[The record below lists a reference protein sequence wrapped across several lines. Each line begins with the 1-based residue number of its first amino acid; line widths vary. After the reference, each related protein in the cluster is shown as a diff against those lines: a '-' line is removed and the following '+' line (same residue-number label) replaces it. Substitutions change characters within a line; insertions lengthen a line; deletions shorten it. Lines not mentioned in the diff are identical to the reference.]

1 MSKLGSFID
10 QIKDIIR
17 GFISPE
23 MIDKIL
29 GYFQKAQEF
38 LAKII
43 EYLIQAKDWIFGQ
56 VAQIVTKLFG

>member
-1 MSKLGSFID
+1 MLGSFID
-10 QIKDIIR
+10 KIKEIIQ

-29 GYFQKAQEF
+29 GYLQKAQDI

-43 EYLIQAKDWIFGQ
+43 EYLIQAKDWIFS
-56 VAQIVTKLFG
+56 QIMRLFG